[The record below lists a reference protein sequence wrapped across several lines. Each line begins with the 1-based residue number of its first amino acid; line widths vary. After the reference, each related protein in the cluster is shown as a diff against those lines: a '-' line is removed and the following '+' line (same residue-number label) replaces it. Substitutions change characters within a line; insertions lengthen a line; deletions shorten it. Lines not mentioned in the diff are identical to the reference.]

1 MGKLFDALIGWSI
14 RQRAVVLMVAAA
26 LVALGLRTLASART
40 DVLPELTPPRVVVQT
55 DVPGMATLDVE
66 ELVTR
71 PLERVLLGTAE
82 MTAVRSSSTP
92 GLSVVTVHFAD
103 GVDVPVLLLRRALRW
118 SILRRRGSAIH
129 GTHRGVVVG
138 TGHHGR
144 FGRGGHDRRRR
155 AGILDDWRRRAINA
169 GG

>member
-40 DVLPELTPPRVVVQT
+40 DVLPELTPPRVVVQA

-82 MTAVRSSSTP
+82 MKI
-92 GLSVVTVHFAD
+92 G
-103 GVDVPVLLLRRALRW
+103 RA
-118 SILRRRGSAIH
+118 H
-129 GTHRGVVVG
+129 V
-138 TGHHGR
+138 
-144 FGRGGHDRRRR
+144 
-155 AGILDDWRRRAINA
+155 
-169 GG
+169 